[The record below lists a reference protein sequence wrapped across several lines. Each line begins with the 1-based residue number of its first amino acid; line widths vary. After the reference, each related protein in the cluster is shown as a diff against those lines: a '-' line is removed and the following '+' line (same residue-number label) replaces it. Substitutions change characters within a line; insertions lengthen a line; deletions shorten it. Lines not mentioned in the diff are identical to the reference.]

1 MKTIKKFFLCILI
14 SACCALPA
22 YAANPKAEAEKA
34 LQSNSL
40 GWTVYV
46 DVNFG
51 MRKRSAV
58 TDMNDMHAA
67 MGKAG
72 FEPLNVVAHTENGD
86 LVGYIITYKK
96 R

>member
-1 MKTIKKFFLCILI
+1 MKATKTLLLSILI
-14 SACCALPA
+14 TVCFALPA
-22 YAANPKAEAEKA
+22 QAANPKAEADKA

-40 GWTVYV
+40 GWTVYI

-67 MGKAG
+67 MSKSGY
-72 FEPLNVVAHTENGD
+72 EPVNVVAHTENGD